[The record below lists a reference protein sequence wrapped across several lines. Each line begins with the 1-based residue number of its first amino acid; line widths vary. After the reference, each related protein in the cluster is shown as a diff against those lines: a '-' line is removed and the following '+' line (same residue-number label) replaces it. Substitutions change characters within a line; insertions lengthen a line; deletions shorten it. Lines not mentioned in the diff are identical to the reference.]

1 MLKTT
6 LLTLAILLSASVAL
20 AQRNSPASKA
30 ELAEI
35 TERGRQLAEY
45 DIAAWHA
52 TDAVLAMKPA
62 EGSIARYIAMKTDS
76 GWAVAF
82 GRFNLKFP
90 VSLLRG
96 RRFAVEGVQRE
107 QRSLWSRAR

>member
-1 MLKTT
+1 MSMLKPV

-20 AQRNSPASKA
+20 AQRSAPPSKT

-52 TDAVLAMKPA
+52 TDAVLAMKPT
-62 EGSIARYIAMKTDS
+62 EGGVARYIAKKTDS
-76 GWAVAF
+76 
-82 GRFNLKFP
+82 N
-90 VSLLRG
+90 
-96 RRFAVEGVQRE
+96 
-107 QRSLWSRAR
+107 